1 MGTRKRLAVIATPA
15 SQPGQRL
22 APGALDG
29 DAVRARLLL
38 SDAGFSVLDLD
49 PAIDLAE
56 QLDVYF
62 EEEPAGLDTE
72 VLFYASCQVA
82 MSGDGELFLCLD
94 PADPETGDALSD
106 IAGVFRD
113 MVPGAVLFLLECRH
127 AASDD
132 PFRSTAFVEAAKAA
146 VGSADTGVELL
157 IAARPGEGVDGES
170 VSPFTRVALET
181 LDEADPSAP
190 LTAVELYGRMRESE
204 RLLGVVPSFAHAG
217 GATRFVLLRGEGESE
232 AVAPQAHDLDGVA
245 GDTFVDQTPVDA
257 ELALPRS
264 GPAPTPVEDTQ
275 VDEDAVRAV
284 VSAVVSAVSDAVA
297 GPPREAATLPG
308 PAVSPAEAPLPP
320 APSPPPPVP
329 SPPPPVP
336 SPPPPVPSPPPPVP
350 SPPPPVPSPPP
361 PVPSPPL
368 PPPSPQNRAPSW
380 PAPRSTSDP
389 PIEIP
394 PAPISIIPPSPS
406 SPPDAMTVSDYI
418 DSGRQLTDKGD
429 DEGALVRYKKAL
441 GLGSALLHERAEI
454 YVLVGLAKQRQGKRR
469 EAIANLQKG
478 LQLAPDRRDALE
490 TLLELTASE
499 HDWRSLAGLE
509 ERALELANGDEER
522 FEMLLRFATRWRE
535 VAKDRDRAQ
544 VAYEK
549 ARALQPDSLVVLEA
563 LREIYAEG
571 KAVEEELAV
580 RRRIADLSSDARDRA
595 QKLFALGQTYL
606 TSLGQEDRAFELFD
620 LSLEADPTF
629 LQPLEAIAKPLA
641 ERQEW
646 SELEQAYRRML
657 DRAPRISSE
666 EVQSEVT
673 WELCRRLGLLFR
685 DHLDDPTLALDAFED
700 ALEEKPR
707 DRGSRQ
713 TVVDLAEQVGD
724 LGRAAA
730 HLQALAAMGPPDP
743 EGMHRLFGLF
753 QRLKKPDLAYL
764 AASATAF
771 LGVADDRERI
781 IYEEHRPDGVPKLVR
796 PARAEALE
804 LLADA
809 ELDRNVQRIL
819 RAIAPAAVT
828 ARVEMLSES
837 GALAQLDP
845 KARQDPETTTVTAV
859 RSLAWGSHFLGIAT
873 PAIYLGD
880 DPTVSLLA
888 MPQEEP
894 TTVIGGAALRGR
906 SLSDLAFLVGRH
918 LVYHLE
924 ENRLLLFYPSL
935 EDLSVC
941 FMAAI
946 RIVLPDVPVPSA
958 VFDAVKALRPVF
970 ETWLGTE
977 ELEELKDA
985 VRAFDEA
992 GTRANLAGWAAAV
1005 ERTATRAGYVLS
1017 GDLAVAAKIL
1027 AEDPRGLVPVDDKI
1041 ADLLGY
1047 AVSDAHHA
1055 LREELGIA
1063 VEP

>member
-38 SDAGFSVLDLD
+38 SDADFSVLDLD
-49 PAIDLAE
+49 PAVDVAE
-56 QLDVYF
+56 QLDLHF

-82 MSGDGELFLCLD
+82 MSADGELFLCLD

-113 MVPGAVLFLLECRH
+113 MVPGAVLFVLECRH

-132 PFRSTAFVEAAKAA
+132 PFRSIAFVEAAKAA

-157 IAARPGEGVDGES
+157 IAARPGDGVDGER
-170 VSPFTRVALET
+170 VSPFTRVVLET
-181 LDEADPSAP
+181 LDEADPATP
-190 LTAVELYGRMRESE
+190 LTAFELYARMRESE

-217 GATRFVLLRGEGESE
+217 GATRFVLLRGEGAAEP
-232 AVAPQAHDLDGVA
+232 ARAGAADLDGVA
-245 GDTFVDQTPVDA
+245 GDTFVDSTPVDA
-257 ELALPRS
+257 EGELPRALA
-264 GPAPTPVEDTQ
+264 APTPSEGTP

-297 GPPREAATLPG
+297 GPPLDAA
-308 PAVSPAEAPLPP
+308 PP
-320 APSPPPPVP
+320 PSPPPSTS
-329 SPPPPVP
+329 SPPPSTSSAPPSTP
-336 SPPPPVPSPPPPVP
+336 SPRPS
-350 SPPPPVPSPPP
+350 SPAPM
-361 PVPSPPL
+361 

-380 PAPRSTSDP
+380 PAPRAASEP

-406 SPPDAMTVSDYI
+406 SPPDEMTVADYI
-418 DSGRQLTDKGD
+418 DSGRQLSAAGD
-429 DEGALVRYKKAL
+429 DEGALVQFKKAL

-454 YVLVGLAKQRQGKRR
+454 YVLVGMAKQRQGKRR

-478 LQLAPDRRDALE
+478 LQLAPDRRDALT
-490 TLLELTASE
+490 TLLELTAAE

-509 ERALELANGDEER
+509 ERALELAGGDAAR
-522 FEMLLRFATRWRE
+522 FEMLLEFANRWRV

-544 VAYEK
+544 IAYEK
-549 ARALQPDSLVVLEA
+549 AQALQPDSLVVLEA

-595 QKLFALGQTYL
+595 QKLYALGQTYL
-606 TSLGQEDRAFELFD
+606 QDLAQEEQAFELFD

-629 LQPLEAIAKPLA
+629 LSPLEAIAKPLA

-657 DRAPRISSE
+657 DRAPRIADE
-666 EVQSEVT
+666 EVRREVT

-685 DHLDDPTLALDAFED
+685 DHLDDPTLALAAFED

-707 DRGSRQ
+707 DRASRRV
-713 TVVDLAEQVGD
+713 VVDLAEQVGD

-730 HLQALAAMGPPDP
+730 HLQALAAMGPPEA

-753 QRLKKPDLAYL
+753 QRLKQPDLAYL

-771 LGVADDRERI
+771 MGVADDRERI

-796 PARAEALE
+796 PARAEALD

-859 RSLAWGSHFLGIAT
+859 RSLAWGSHFLGVAT

-880 DPTVSLLA
+880 DPAVSLLA

-894 TTVIGGAALRGR
+894 TTLIGGAALRGR

-958 VFDAVKALRPVF
+958 VFEAVKALRPVF

-977 ELEELKDA
+977 ELDELKDA

-1005 ERTATRAGYVLS
+1005 ERSATRAGYVLC

-1047 AVSDAHHA
+1047 AVSGAHHA